1 VNVLGRIAV
10 PEDDFIVPRSTG
22 PRRFDRAR
30 AEAVRD
36 TIAANPGITPLSL
49 CHALGIDGG
58 TIDSILRTVENNYM
72 LLSEDENGGLHL
84 YGRI

>member
-1 VNVLGRIAV
+1 MLGRIAI
-10 PEDDFIVPRSTG
+10 PEDDFSAPPKSVS
-22 PRRFDRAR
+22 RRFDRAR

>member
-1 VNVLGRIAV
+1 MLGRIAV
-10 PEDDFIVPRSTG
+10 PEDDYSAPPRSVQ
-22 PRRFDRAR
+22 RRFDRAR

-49 CHALGIDGG
+49 CHALNIDSG
-58 TIDSILRTVENNYM
+58 TIDSILRTVENNYT

>member
-1 VNVLGRIAV
+1 MLGRIAI
-10 PEDDFIVPRSTG
+10 PEDDFSAPPKSVS
-22 PRRFDRAR
+22 RRFDRAR

-58 TIDSILRTVENNYM
+58 TIDSILRTVENNYT
-72 LLSEDENGGLHL
+72 LLSEDERGGLHL
-84 YGRI
+84 FGVI